1 MVRTEK
7 QIYIF
12 EKVAG
17 ENTFFIERAYKT
29 LSAILSELIAD
40 RITDKTA

>member
-7 QIYIF
+7 QISTF

-17 ENTFFIERAYKT
+17 ENTSFIERAYKT
-29 LSAILSELIAD
+29 LSAILSELTED
-40 RITDKTA
+40 RITDRTG